1 MELIRCRH
9 NISERHHGCVVS
21 IGNFDGVHRGHQ
33 DIIGQLKQAAI
44 SFRMPVTIILFEPQP
59 QEYFLPDRAPARL
72 MRLRDKVR
80 CLDYYGVDR
89 VVCLRFDSELADL
102 APEDFVRDVLVRE
115 LGVGYVAV
123 GDDFRFGRDRGGD
136 FSLLEKLGKENS
148 FRVERT
154 EIAKFRERRVS
165 SSWIREAFA
174 EGNVPL
180 ATRLLGHPYTIS
192 GRIIHGDKKGR
203 ELGYPTINL
212 NLHRLQSPV
221 TGIFVSRVHDL
232 IPAPVNAVTSIGT
245 RPVFDG
251 KQVLLESHLLDFDE
265 TVYGRYVRVE
275 LLEQIRHEQDFTN
288 IDELTRQIGRDIKVA
303 RRWFEQDKS

>member
-9 NISERHHGCVVS
+9 NILERHHGCVVS

-33 DIIGQLKQAAI
+33 DIIGQLKQAAK
-44 SFRMPVTIILFEPQP
+44 SFRMPVAIILFEPQP
-59 QEYFLPDRAPARL
+59 QEYFLPDRAPPRL
-72 MRLRDKVR
+72 MRLRDKIR
-80 CLDYYGVDR
+80 CLDGYGVDR
-89 VVCLRFDSELADL
+89 VVCLRFDSELAEL
-102 APEDFVRDVLVRE
+102 APEDFVRDILVRE

-136 FSLLEKLGKENS
+136 FSLLEKLGKENN

-154 EIAKFRERRVS
+154 AIVKFRERRVS

-174 EGNVPL
+174 DGNVPL
-180 ATRLLGHPYTIS
+180 VTRLLGHPYTIS

-232 IPAPVNAVTSIGT
+232 ISVPVNAVTSIGT

-265 TVYGRYVRVE
+265 TVYDRYVRVE
-275 LLEQIRHEQDFTN
+275 LLEQIRQERDFTN
-288 IDELTRQIGRDIKVA
+288 IDELTRQIGRDIEVA
-303 RRWFEQDKS
+303 RQWFEQNKI